1 MQIKCIAQQV
11 HNGMAPRHP
20 AWLPF
25 PQDTTPLH
33 RRPASLHL
41 LCISD
46 ATPWV
51 YWQFCIAESSFALA
65 VEFTPCTFGARI
77 QKKAHQVVKRAKENV
92 MHLRCKNGMVWKCTN
107 YISRGYRNITV
118 CILFLCTMCI
128 SNRTPK
134 PFRFQFFRPLFGLI
148 FALHT

>member
-51 YWQFCIAESSFALA
+51 SCQFCIAESSFALA
-65 VEFTPCTFGARI
+65 V
-77 QKKAHQVVKRAKENV
+77 KSS
-92 MHLRCKNGMVWKCTN
+92 
-107 YISRGYRNITV
+107 ISVAVGED
-118 CILFLCTMCI
+118 
-128 SNRTPK
+128 
-134 PFRFQFFRPLFGLI
+134 
-148 FALHT
+148 ALACF